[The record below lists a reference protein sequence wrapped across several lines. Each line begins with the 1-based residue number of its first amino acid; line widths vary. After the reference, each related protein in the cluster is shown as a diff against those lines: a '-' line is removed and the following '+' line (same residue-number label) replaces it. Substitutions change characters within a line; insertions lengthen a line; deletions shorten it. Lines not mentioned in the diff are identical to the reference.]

1 MVMEFIE
8 AALFTQ
14 IVTDYLDDEEYW
26 RLEAFLAENPE
37 AGAVV
42 PETGGFRKLR
52 WRNPRRAKGKRGG
65 LRVIYYYF
73 PADAQIWFA
82 FLYDKAQSDDLTP
95 MEKKALRQAIAAEKI
110 ARATARK
117 R

>member
-1 MVMEFIE
+1 MEFIE
-8 AALFTQ
+8 ASLFTQ
-14 IVTDYLDDEEYW
+14 RVTDYLDDEEYQ
-26 RLEAFLAENPE
+26 RLEAFLMENPE
-37 AGAVV
+37 AGAII

-52 WRNPRRAKGKRGG
+52 WRDPRRGKGKRGG

-73 PADAQIWFA
+73 LDDAQIWFV
-82 FLYDKAQSDDLTP
+82 FLYDKAQADDLTP
-95 MEKKALRQAIAAEKI
+95 MEKKALRQAIAAEKV